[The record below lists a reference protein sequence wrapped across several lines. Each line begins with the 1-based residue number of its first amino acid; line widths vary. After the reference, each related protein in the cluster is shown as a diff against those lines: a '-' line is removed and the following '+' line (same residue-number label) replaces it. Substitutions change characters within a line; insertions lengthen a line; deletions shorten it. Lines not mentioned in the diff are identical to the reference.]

1 MHNIQDRDAQY
12 GLVMAWHKLT
22 KIVDKVTK
30 EIAFPWHILTAPLFR
45 QTEQGFVVHKASE
58 QGKGWAT
65 AIASDDS
72 LPVGNGLPFNLDSY
86 SMQSPHDAWHY
97 MEKRLSGIN
106 YQTVS
111 ALTTG
116 NRSKFAISNKLVELE
131 KIKTADGDEVELIF
145 NFIGSLDKTLPIHLN
160 VSSIRTVCENTLMMN
175 FLKTDGFKLRLKH
188 TKNVG
193 EKLEANKQLVEQ
205 AVGYSAVVKATF
217 DSLVEQPCTVDRAQ
231 RIYTGFL
238 ASDGAEEMSTRLGT
252 LVEQHVE
259 CFQRGLG
266 NQGKSEFDLLNGFT
280 QLRTRGY
287 EESKKSAWS
296 TFASSELGSFALE
309 KTEFAGLLTTWN
321 DKRTERKALDSV
333 EARGKTLLATV

>member
-1 MHNIQDRDAQY
+1 MAHNLQERDKQF
-12 GLVMAWHKLT
+12 GLVMAWHGLTNIVEKLT
-22 KIVDKVTK
+22 KET
-30 EIAFPWHILTAPLFR
+30 AFPWDIQTAPLFR
-45 QTEQGFVVHKASE
+45 QVEQGYIQHKASE

-65 AIASDDS
+65 AIASDDG
-72 LPVGNGLPFNLDSY
+72 LPVGNGQPFNLDSY
-86 SMQSPHDAWHY
+86 SLQTPLDAWQY
-97 MEKRLSGIN
+97 MEERLNGVD

-131 KIKTADGDEVELIF
+131 KIKTADGNEVELVF

-160 VSSIRTVCENTLMMN
+160 ISSIRVVCENTLMMN

-188 TKNVG
+188 TKNVAD
-193 EKLEANKQLVEQ
+193 KLEANKELVEQ

-217 DSLVEQPCTVDRAQ
+217 DSLIKQSCSVDRAQ

-238 ASDGAEEMSTRLGT
+238 ASEGAEEMSTRLGT
-252 LVEQHVE
+252 LVEQHIE

-266 NQGKSEFDLLNGFT
+266 NQGQNEFDLLNGFT

-287 EESKKSAWS
+287 ADSKKSAWS
-296 TFASSELGSFALE
+296 TFESSELGSFARE
-309 KTEFAGLLTTWN
+309 KTEFASLLV
-321 DKRTERKALDSV
+321 ERGEPLSKV
-333 EARGKTLLATV
+333 EARGKTLLATA